1 MRGRFDALSHSW
13 VTLVM
18 NRALVGP
25 LNAPAPQLPH
35 LPLSR
40 GAGKGEQGNR
50 SWGTA
55 EGHLQSVPAPRP
67 GFWQAGCPSRL
78 QHKGSK
84 EG

>member
-18 NRALVGP
+18 NRALAGP
-25 LNAPAPQLPH
+25 LTPLPRTRH
-35 LPLSR
+35 TCRCHGEQGRVSR
-40 GAGKGEQGNR
+40 GAGAGAQQKGISSLFQPQG
-50 SWGTA
+50 
-55 EGHLQSVPAPRP
+55 P
-67 GFWQAGCPSRL
+67 GFRQAGCPSQL